1 MKTVILEI
9 EDSKFEQFMGM
20 INLLKSD
27 VVKHFE
33 VKKTAVNL
41 ASDPMAQ
48 ELKRRIQEIDDGTM
62 ELTPYS
68 EGMNSM
74 MERIRAKYA
83 SA

>member
-1 MKTVILEI
+1 MKTVTLEI

-33 VKKTAVNL
+33 VKKSAVDL

-48 ELKRRIQEIDDGTM
+48 ELKRRIQEIDDGTV
-62 ELTPYS
+62 ELIPHA
-68 EGMNSM
+68 EVMNK
-74 MERIRAKYA
+74 IYAKWE
-83 SA
+83 SKCM

>member
-1 MKTVILEI
+1 MRTVVLEI
-9 EDSKFEQFMGM
+9 EDNKFEQFMGL

-33 VKKTAVNL
+33 VKKSTVDL

-48 ELKRRIQEIDDGTM
+48 ELKRRIQEINDGTVT
-62 ELTPYS
+62 LTPFQ
-68 EGMNSM
+68 EGMDAM
-74 MERIRAKYA
+74 MQSLRIKYA